1 MKLYKPKFW
10 NFKNN
15 LITIFLLPIS
25 YVVEGFNFLR
35 KRLNYINTFRI
46 PIICVGNIYIGGTGK
61 TPTSILLAKEL
72 TKKGKKPA
80 IVRKFYKSHHDEY
93 SLITKNFTNLI
104 TNKDRASAINNAL
117 QIGCDSIILDD
128 GFQDH
133 KIKKDINI
141 LCFNLKQKVGNGYVL
156 PAGPLRENLNSLINA
171 HIIILNGER
180 DKIFEKYILKYNKK
194 LSIFYSKYI
203 PEKIH
208 RLKKKK
214 VYAFAGIGNPQNFFD
229 MLENN
234 NVMVAKTKVFP
245 DHYQFNKKEI
255 LKILKDAKRNK
266 LKIVTTEKDY
276 SRIKHLNFKEIE
288 CVKVS
293 LRIIGKDKFVKKIL
307 KEYD

>member
-10 NFKNN
+10 SVKNN

-25 YVVEGFNFLR
+25 YTVNSFNYFKKKLS
-35 KRLNYINTFRI
+35 YINTFRI

-61 TPTSILLAKEL
+61 TPISVLLAREL

-80 IVRKFYKSHHDEY
+80 IIRKFYEY
-93 SLITKNFTNLI
+93 NLITKYFKNLI
-104 TNKDRASAINNAL
+104 TNKDRVPAINNAI
-117 QIGCDSIILDD
+117 QIGCDSVILDD

-133 KIKKDINI
+133 KIKKDLNI
-141 LCFNLKQKVGNGYVL
+141 LCFNLKQKIGNGYVL

-171 HIIILNGER
+171 HIIILNGQR

-203 PEKIH
+203 PEKIYQI
-208 RLKKKK
+208 KKKK
-214 VYAFAGIGNPQNFFD
+214 IYAFAGIGNPQNFFD
-229 MLENN
+229 MLEDN
-234 NVMVAKTKVFP
+234 NVIIVKKKIFP
-245 DHYQFNKKEI
+245 DHYQFTKKEI
-255 LKILKDAKRNK
+255 LEIIRDAKRKK

-276 SRIKHLNFKEIE
+276 NRIKQFNFKEIIH
-288 CVKVS
+288 VKID
-293 LRIIGKDKFVKKIL
+293 LKITGKDKLIKKIL

>member
-10 NFKNN
+10 NLKNN

-25 YVVEGFNFLR
+25 YIVNSFNYF
-35 KRLNYINTFRI
+35 KKKLNYINTFRI
-46 PIICVGNIYIGGTGK
+46 PIICVGNIYVGGTGK
-61 TPTSILLAKEL
+61 TPISVLLAKEL

-104 TNKDRASAINNAL
+104 TNKDRVSAINNAI
-117 QIGCDSIILDD
+117 QIGCDSVILDD

-133 KIKKDINI
+133 KIKKDLNI
-141 LCFNLKQKVGNGYVL
+141 LCFNLKQKIGNGYVL
-156 PAGPLRENLNSLINA
+156 PAGPLREKLNSLINA
-171 HIIILNGER
+171 HIIILNGQR

-203 PEKIH
+203 PEKIYQI
-208 RLKKKK
+208 KKKK
-214 VYAFAGIGNPQNFFD
+214 IYAFAGIGNPQNFFD
-229 MLENN
+229 MLEDN
-234 NVMVAKTKVFP
+234 NVIIIKKKIFP
-245 DHYQFNKKEI
+245 DHYQFTKKEI
-255 LKILKDAKRNK
+255 LEIIKDAKRKK

-276 SRIKHLNFKEIE
+276 NRIKQFNFKEIMH
-288 CVKVS
+288 VKID
-293 LRIIGKDKFVKKIL
+293 LKITGKDKFIKKIL